1 MSNVSKA
8 TLSAED
14 RRTFFRL
21 FIPLL
26 QFTNQKYEINE
37 YLDEDLR
44 SGHPYIEDLKEV
56 ADVLWQNTD
65 TIDEFIKANEDRLS
79 AVERALLERWRH
91 PVSGQFILERH
102 LAKGSIFIESKE
114 GNVYLVKGLTDPWSV
129 MFANRMPPILL
140 DTTLIPF
147 RDCIISDGLTM
158 VQNIY
163 FSTGARNDFKDV
175 YMYAKQNDKIIT
187 SL

>member
-14 RRTFFRL
+14 KRTFFRL

-65 TIDEFIKANEDRLS
+65 TIDELNE
-79 AVERALLERWRH
+79 H
-91 PVSGQFILERH
+91 PRCKH
-102 LAKGSIFIESKE
+102 
-114 GNVYLVKGLTDPWSV
+114 
-129 MFANRMPPILL
+129 
-140 DTTLIPF
+140 
-147 RDCIISDGLTM
+147 
-158 VQNIY
+158 
-163 FSTGARNDFKDV
+163 
-175 YMYAKQNDKIIT
+175 
-187 SL
+187 

>member
-14 RRTFFRL
+14 RRIFFRL

-65 TIDEFIKANEDRLS
+65 IRSFVNRKAN
-79 AVERALLERWRH
+79 
-91 PVSGQFILERH
+91 
-102 LAKGSIFIESKE
+102 KE
-114 GNVYLVKGLTDPWSV
+114 K
-129 MFANRMPPILL
+129 
-140 DTTLIPF
+140 LIPA
-147 RDCIISDGLTM
+147 RYTLRSIIR
-158 VQNIY
+158 Q
-163 FSTGARNDFKDV
+163 
-175 YMYAKQNDKIIT
+175 
-187 SL
+187 

>member
-14 RRTFFRL
+14 KRTFFRL

-37 YLDEDLR
+37 YLDENLR

-56 ADVLWQNTD
+56 SDVLWQNTD
-65 TIDEFIKANEDRLS
+65 TIDEFIEANEDRLS
-79 AVERALLERWRH
+79 AVERTLLERWRH
-91 PVSGQFILERH
+91 PVSGQFIIERH
-102 LAKGSIFIESKE
+102 LVKGSIFIESKE

-129 MFANRMPPILL
+129 MFANRTPPILL

-163 FSTGARNDFKDV
+163 FSTEARNNFKDV
-175 YMYAKQNDKIIT
+175 YMYAKQNGKIIS

>member
-14 RRTFFRL
+14 KRTFFRL

-26 QFTNQKYEINE
+26 QFTNQKFEVNK

-44 SGHPYIEDLKEV
+44 AYHPDLEDLKEV

-79 AVERALLERWRH
+79 AVERTLLERWRH
-91 PVSGQFILERH
+91 PVSGQFIIERH
-102 LAKGSIFIESKE
+102 LAKGSIFIESKV

-129 MFANRMPPILL
+129 MFANRTPPILL

-158 VQNIY
+158 MQNIY
-163 FSTGARNDFKDV
+163 FSTEARNDFKDV
-175 YMYAKQNDKIIT
+175 YMHAKQNGKIIS